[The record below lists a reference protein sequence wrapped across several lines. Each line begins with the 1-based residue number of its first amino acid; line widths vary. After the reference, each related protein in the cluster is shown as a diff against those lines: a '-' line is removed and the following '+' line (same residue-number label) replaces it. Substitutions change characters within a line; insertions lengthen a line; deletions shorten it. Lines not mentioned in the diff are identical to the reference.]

1 MSERISLKQAERRAF
16 TAAFEDGLW
25 DIFIG
30 CVVSMFAIAPFLSAR
45 LGDFWSSAVFLP
57 FFAAVFLVIRALRKH
72 VVVPRIGRVT
82 FGAARKAKLMRFNFV
97 MLAVNIGALALG
109 AFAAVKFRS
118 MSGWLIALMF
128 ALILLTGASLAAYL
142 LGFRRL
148 YLYGLMLAVSPLV
161 GEWVWVNKGATHH
174 GFPITF
180 GVTAGIMIFT
190 GLVIF
195 VRLLRH
201 SPLPSLPS
209 EEA

>member
-1 MSERISLKQAERRAF
+1 MSEQISLKQAEHRAF

-30 CVVSMFAIAPFLSAR
+30 CVVSMFAIAPLLSAR

-109 AFAAVKFRS
+109 TIVAVKFRS
-118 MSGWLIALMF
+118 MSGLLTTFIF
-128 ALILLTGASLAAYL
+128 ALIILTGSSLAAYL

-148 YLYGLMLAVSPLV
+148 YVYGLLVAASPLV
-161 GEWVWVNKGATHH
+161 GEWLWVNKGATHH

-180 GVTAGIMIFT
+180 GVTAGIMILT
-190 GLVIF
+190 GLLIF
-195 VRLLRH
+195 MRLLRQ
-201 SPLPSLPS
+201 SPLPTMPS
-209 EEA
+209 EEV